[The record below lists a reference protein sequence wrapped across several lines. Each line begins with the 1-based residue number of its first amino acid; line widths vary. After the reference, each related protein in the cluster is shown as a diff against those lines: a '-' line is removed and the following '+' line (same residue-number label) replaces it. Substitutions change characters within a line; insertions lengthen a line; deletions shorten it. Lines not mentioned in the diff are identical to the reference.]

1 MSPMC
6 RIFQLMV
13 KIMEIWILEISY
25 YIISWLTY
33 IEVDG
38 MIGYIKIST
47 KTYSKLRTVEFQ
59 LNLIRSAIC
68 IYICPILPMIG
79 NMIFGNLEGIPD
91 YG

>member
-1 MSPMC
+1 
-6 RIFQLMV
+6 
-13 KIMEIWILEISY
+13 MEIWILEISY

-68 IYICPILPMIG
+68 IYILVITLLIPILPMVG
-79 NMIFGNLEGIPD
+79 NMIFGNLEGI
-91 YG
+91 